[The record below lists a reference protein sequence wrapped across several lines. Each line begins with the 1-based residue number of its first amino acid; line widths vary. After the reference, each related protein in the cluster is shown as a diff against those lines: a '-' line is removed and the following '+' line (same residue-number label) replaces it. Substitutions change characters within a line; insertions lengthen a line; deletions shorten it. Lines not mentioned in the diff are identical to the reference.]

1 MPAPGFLTSPCSRD
15 IALQSPDPQR
25 PGPVPTLP
33 PDPAPA
39 GQQQWQAER
48 QKRLQARARHGP
60 GDRLVAQGRGLS
72 RGRSYRISGW
82 GYLRPRTWELKEK
95 GQGVGEGAGSRH
107 RPLGGATRAGH
118 PQVPPRPA
126 ARGQRLKLNSGRR
139 VPGLGKGEEEG
150 RGEGAAGSAAR
161 PASLPG
167 PGTFDL
173 ALGLDAGP
181 SLEPSVRRS
190 VAGSHSSSS
199 ARSRDPE
206 SLVTHLGGERTSGF
220 CT

>member
-1 MPAPGFLTSPCSRD
+1 M
-15 IALQSPDPQR
+15 
-25 PGPVPTLP
+25 
-33 PDPAPA
+33 
-39 GQQQWQAER
+39 
-48 QKRLQARARHGP
+48 
-60 GDRLVAQGRGLS
+60 GRVTGWWHREGAC
-72 RGRSYRISGW
+72 RGRRSYRISGR

-95 GQGVGEGAGSRH
+95 GQGVGERAGSRH

-118 PQVPPRPA
+118 PRVPPRPA
-126 ARGQRLKLNSGRR
+126 ARGQRLKINSGRR
-139 VPGLGKGEEEG
+139 VPGLGKGEGEG
-150 RGEGAAGSAAR
+150 RGEGAAGPGSR

-167 PGTFDL
+167 PGAFDL
-173 ALGLDAGP
+173 VPGLDAGP

-190 VAGSHSSSS
+190 VAGSHCSSS